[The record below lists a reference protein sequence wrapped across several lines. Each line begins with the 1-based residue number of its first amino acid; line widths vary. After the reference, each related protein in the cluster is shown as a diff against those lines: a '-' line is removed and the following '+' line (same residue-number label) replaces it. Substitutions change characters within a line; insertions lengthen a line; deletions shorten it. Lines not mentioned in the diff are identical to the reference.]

1 METEKL
7 SQNRSRLIAIL
18 CALLYFTS
26 YMTRK
31 SFSAIKLGLPDTL
44 GDVALGNIGGALFFA
59 YGAGQIV
66 SGILADRMKPEYL
79 IYSGLGLSALSN
91 LLFPV
96 LIDLPVALTVVWG
109 VNGFAQALFWPPI
122 LKIISKRCSPESY
135 ESACTTISIGGQS
148 ASLLIYFFAAG
159 LIAVNAW
166 RVIFYVAA
174 ALTLPMFFLLFFLMP
189 RKEYSTKTEVKN
201 EAEEETSVSEPKKSS
216 LGRFFIAS
224 GIIFVSLSLITT
236 GFLRDGIDEWLPKF
250 LSDVFAI
257 GDDVS
262 TLSVVLSPVIGI
274 LFVKLTPTVNRR
286 LFHGCE
292 VLMSAVL
299 FTVAALLSVC
309 ICFTRAFS
317 PILSLI
323 LFVLITGFMHSAN
336 TCLTCFTPRRFE
348 KYGRLSTG
356 AGIVNAAVYIGST
369 LATTLLPVIFSA
381 KGWTVALLVFA
392 GVSLVGAI
400 FSAVLIKPYKKDA
413 QA

>member
-1 METEKL
+1 MNSATKKKD
-7 SQNRSRLIAIL
+7 RSHRIAIL

-31 SFSAIKLGLPDTL
+31 SFSAIKLGLPDSL
-44 GDVALGNIGGALFFA
+44 DDIVLGNIGSALFFA
-59 YGAGQIV
+59 YGIGQII
-66 SGILADRMKPEYL
+66 SGILADRTKPEYL
-79 IYSGLGLSALSN
+79 IYTGLFLSAASN

-96 LIDLPVALTVVWG
+96 LIENSLLLTVIWG

-122 LKIISKRCSPESY
+122 LQIISKRCAPESY
-135 ESACTTISIGGQS
+135 QSACTTVSIGGQS
-148 ASLLIYFFAAG
+148 ASLLIYFVAAG
-159 LIAVNAW
+159 LIAIDAW
-166 RVIFYVAA
+166 RVIFYIAA
-174 ALTLPMFFLLFFLMP
+174 ALTVPMALLLLFLLP
-189 RKEYSTKTEVKN
+189 RNNFSEEFSTKPQ
-201 EAEEETSVSEPKKSS
+201 AETMEKPQAKRGS

-224 GIIFVSLSLITT
+224 GIIFVALSLITT

-250 LSDVFAI
+250 LSDVFSI
-257 GDDVS
+257 GDDIS

-369 LATTLLPVIFSA
+369 LATTLLPVIFNA
-381 KGWTVALLVFA
+381 KGWNIALLVFA
-392 GVSLVGAI
+392 AVSVVGAI
-400 FSAVLIKPYKKDA
+400 FSAVLIKPYRKDA